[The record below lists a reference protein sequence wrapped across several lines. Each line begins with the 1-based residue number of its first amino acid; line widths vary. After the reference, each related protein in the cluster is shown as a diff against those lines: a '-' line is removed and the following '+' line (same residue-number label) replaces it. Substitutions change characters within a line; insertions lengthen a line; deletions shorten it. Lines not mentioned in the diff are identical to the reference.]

1 VVKCL
6 ASAVTIAHSAASYSY
21 QQLIINIMKKQI
33 VKLTLS
39 LFATAIIAAPMLSR
53 AQDNGTNPPAA
64 PGQTEPAKPKKHEGL
79 VFRGP
84 VSAVDTKAMTLTV
97 GKRTFEVT
105 SETKITK
112 NGQPAILSDIAVG
125 DKVGGAYKKADDGK
139 LTATTIND
147 GKKPGNEAK
156 P

>member
-1 VVKCL
+1 
-6 ASAVTIAHSAASYSY
+6 
-21 QQLIINIMKKQI
+21 MKKQI
-33 VKLTLS
+33 IKLTLS

-64 PGQTEPAKPKKHEGL
+64 PGQTEPVKPKKHEGL
-79 VFRGP
+79 VFHGT
-84 VSAVDTKAMTLTV
+84 VSAVDAKAMTLTV
-97 GKRTFEVT
+97 GKRTFAVT

-125 DKVGGAYKKADDGK
+125 DKIGGAYKKTDDGK
-139 LTATTIND
+139 LAATTIND
-147 GKKPGNEAK
+147 GKKPGEEPK

>member
-1 VVKCL
+1 
-6 ASAVTIAHSAASYSY
+6 
-21 QQLIINIMKKQI
+21 MKKQI

-53 AQDNGTNPPAA
+53 AQDAGANTPAPPAQNA
-64 PGQTEPAKPKKHEGL
+64 PAKPKKHEGL
-79 VFRGP
+79 VFHGT
-84 VSAVDTKAMTLTV
+84 VSAVDSKAMTMTV
-97 GKRTFEVT
+97 EKRTFEVV

-125 DKVGGAYKKADDGK
+125 DKVGGAYKKTDDGK
-139 LTATTIND
+139 LCATTINV
-147 GKKPGNEAK
+147 GKKHGEEPK

>member
-1 VVKCL
+1 
-6 ASAVTIAHSAASYSY
+6 
-21 QQLIINIMKKQI
+21 MKKQI
-33 VKLTLS
+33 VKLILS

-64 PGQTEPAKPKKHEGL
+64 PGQTEPAKPKKHEGF
-79 VFRGP
+79 VFRGT
-84 VSAVDTKAMTLTV
+84 VGAMNINAMTLTV

-112 NGQPAILSDIAVG
+112 NGEPAILSDIAVG
-125 DKVGGAYKKADDGK
+125 DKVGGAYKKTDDGK
-139 LTATTIND
+139 LAATTIND
-147 GKKPGNEAK
+147 GKKPGEEPK

>member
-1 VVKCL
+1 
-6 ASAVTIAHSAASYSY
+6 
-21 QQLIINIMKKQI
+21 MKKQI

-53 AQDNGTNPPAA
+53 AQDTGTNPPAA
-64 PGQTEPAKPKKHEGL
+64 PGQTEPVKPKKHEGL
-79 VFRGP
+79 VFHGA
-84 VSAVDTKAMTLTV
+84 VSAVDAKAMTLTV
-97 GKRTFEVT
+97 GKRTFVVT

-125 DKVGGAYKKADDGK
+125 DKIGGAYKKTGDGK
-139 LTATTIND
+139 LAATTIND
-147 GKKPGNEAK
+147 GKKPGEEPK

>member
-1 VVKCL
+1 
-6 ASAVTIAHSAASYSY
+6 
-21 QQLIINIMKKQI
+21 MKKQI

-39 LFATAIIAAPMLSR
+39 LFATAIIAAPVLSR
-53 AQDNGTNPPAA
+53 AQDNSTNPPSA
-64 PGQTEPAKPKKHEGL
+64 PGQTEPVKPKKHEGN
-79 VFRGP
+79 VFRGS

-125 DKVGGAYKKADDGK
+125 DKIGGAYKKTDDGK
-139 LTATTIND
+139 LAATTIND
-147 GKKPGNEAK
+147 GKKPGEEPK

>member
-1 VVKCL
+1 
-6 ASAVTIAHSAASYSY
+6 
-21 QQLIINIMKKQI
+21 MKKQI

-53 AQDNGTNPPAA
+53 AQDTGTNPPAA
-64 PGQTEPAKPKKHEGL
+64 PGQTEPAKPKKHEGN
-79 VFRGP
+79 VFRGT
-84 VSAVDTKAMTLTV
+84 VSAVDAKAMTLTV

-112 NGQPAILSDIAVG
+112 DGKPAILSDIAVG
-125 DKVGGAYKKADDGK
+125 DKVGGAYKKTDDGK
-139 LTATTIND
+139 LAATTIND
-147 GKKPGNEAK
+147 GKKPSEEAK

>member
-1 VVKCL
+1 
-6 ASAVTIAHSAASYSY
+6 
-21 QQLIINIMKKQI
+21 MKKQI
-33 VKLTLS
+33 IKFTLG
-39 LFATAIIAAPMLSR
+39 LFATAILAAPLLTR
-53 AQDNGTNPPAA
+53 AQENSTNPPATS
-64 PGQTEPAKPKKHEGL
+64 GQTEPAKPKKHEGN
-79 VFRGP
+79 VFRGT
-84 VSAVDTKAMTLTV
+84 VNALDAKAMTLTV

-125 DKVGGAYKKADDGK
+125 DKVGGAYKKAADGK

-147 GKKPGNEAK
+147 GKKPGEESK

>member
-1 VVKCL
+1 M
-6 ASAVTIAHSAASYSY
+6 
-21 QQLIINIMKKQI
+21 NKQI
-33 VKLTLS
+33 VKLILS

-53 AQDNGTNPPAA
+53 AQANNTNSPAA
-64 PGQTEPAKPKKHEGL
+64 PGQTEPAKPKKHEGA
-79 VFRGP
+79 VFNGK
-84 VSAVDTKAMTLTV
+84 VGTVDAKAMTLTV

-125 DKVGGAYKKADDGK
+125 DKVGGAYQKTGDGK
-139 LTATTIND
+139 LAATTIND
-147 GKKPGNEAK
+147 GKKSGEAPK

>member
-1 VVKCL
+1 
-6 ASAVTIAHSAASYSY
+6 
-21 QQLIINIMKKQI
+21 MKKKI

-53 AQDNGTNPPAA
+53 AQDNGANPPAT
-64 PGQTEPAKPKKHEGL
+64 PGQTEPAKPKKHESN

-105 SETKITK
+105 SETKITRDGK
-112 NGQPAILSDIAVG
+112 PAILSDIAVG
-125 DKVGGAYKKADDGK
+125 DKVGGAYKKTADGK
-139 LTATTIND
+139 LAATTINV
-147 GKKPGNEAK
+147 GKKTGEESK

>member
-1 VVKCL
+1 
-6 ASAVTIAHSAASYSY
+6 
-21 QQLIINIMKKQI
+21 MKKHI

-39 LFATAIIAAPMLSR
+39 LFATAIIAAPLLSR

-64 PGQTEPAKPKKHEGL
+64 PGQTEPAKPKKHQGN
-79 VFRGP
+79 VFNGK

-112 NGQPAILSDIAVG
+112 DGKPAILSDIAVG
-125 DKVGGAYKKADDGK
+125 DKVGGACKKTDDGK
-139 LTATTIND
+139 LAATTIND
-147 GKKPGNEAK
+147 GKKSGEEPK

>member
-1 VVKCL
+1 
-6 ASAVTIAHSAASYSY
+6 
-21 QQLIINIMKKQI
+21 
-33 VKLTLS
+33 
-39 LFATAIIAAPMLSR
+39 
-53 AQDNGTNPPAA
+53 
-64 PGQTEPAKPKKHEGL
+64 
-79 VFRGP
+79 
-84 VSAVDTKAMTLTV
+84 LTV

-147 GKKPGNEAK
+147 GKKPGNAAK